1 METITMSNFL
11 EMLLE
16 DVKTNKSSKYTISN
30 YEYWLRNDRN
40 TFTIKKLL
48 NDRDKSLTNKKIAAL
63 KITPPQAN
71 NFDFILDEIKKAFPN
86 QYRLILKYDLYAK
99 ELINVVINTVVI
111 CLDYVGFEDGK
122 DWLVSTAKEL
132 TKPIAFSSFL
142 EILLDAVKNDKRLTY
157 TIYNYDMCIYRHDH
171 EFDGNIFSASGK
183 YDDVIGD
190 FVYLEIPQENKYDFI
205 FEEIKKVFSNQ
216 YEIFSVKTLS
226 GTYEILISIKNVHIY
241 LNYASFAGDHWI
253 YCISKELGLINL
265 Y

>member
-111 CLDYVGFEDGK
+111 CLDYVGFEDGE

-132 TKPIAFSSFL
+132 TKPIAFSKFL
-142 EILLDAVKNDKRLTY
+142 EMLCNAAKNGKQLEY
-157 TIYNYDMCIYRHDH
+157 TINNYDMCIYRYDH
-171 EFDGNIFSASGK
+171 ELDGNIFSAFGK
-183 YDDVIGD
+183 YGDVIGD
-190 FVYLEIPQENKYDFI
+190 YVYLEIPQEKKYDFI
-205 FEEIKKVFSNQ
+205 LDEIKKAFPNQ
-216 YEIFSVKTLS
+216 YTLF
-226 GTYEILISIKNVHIY
+226 YENTKIHISLENIDIY
-241 LNYASFAGDHWI
+241 LNFSGMAGENWI
-253 YCISKELGLINL
+253 YCISKKLRLG
-265 Y
+265 